1 LVPSDLVIVLRSLD
15 FALPEA
21 VTVPLAITGGQAPV
35 HAPVQADVPLPSLAH
50 RYTARPEPSVR
61 IVPPELVAVVMT
73 VEPEP
78 PAALDAPAGE
88 AAPAPGLLL
97 PLAHAAASTATA
109 AAPPTPVASLA
120 TGDIRFIMVLLI
132 CCSPV

>member
-1 LVPSDLVIVLRSLD
+1 
-15 FALPEA
+15 

-35 HAPVQADVPLPSLAH
+35 HAPEHADVPLLSLTH

-61 IVPPELVAVVMT
+61 IAPAGDVAVAMT
-73 VEPEP
+73 VEPEPP

-88 AAPAPGLLL
+88 AAPAPGLLLVLL

-120 TGDIRFIMVLLI
+120 TGDIRFIMVFLI